1 MTHRRSLHQAGVKAG
16 DIGWHAFPFNGEP
29 EMYSA
34 DLFASALNLTFTEDD
49 YYGTSSRTSQ
59 QYCSIEVYWSV
70 I

>member
-49 YYGTSSRTSQ
+49 YYGTSS
-59 QYCSIEVYWSV
+59 Y
-70 I
+70 